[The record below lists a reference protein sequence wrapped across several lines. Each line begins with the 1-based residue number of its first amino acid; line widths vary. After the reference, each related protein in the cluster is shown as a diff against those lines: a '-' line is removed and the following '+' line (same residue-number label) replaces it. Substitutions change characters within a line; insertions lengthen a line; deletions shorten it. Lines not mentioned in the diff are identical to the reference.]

1 MARMAYDVV
10 IVGAGPAGLMAA
22 IVSAEA
28 GCRVRICERMPE
40 VGRKLLT
47 TGGGRCNLTHDCS
60 ADDILSAFGRQG
72 RMMRPAVC
80 AYPPAEIRAWFHK
93 AGVPTVAQPD
103 GCVFPTSQKARDV
116 LDALMRHA
124 TKAGVEITCR
134 CSVKK
139 IVARDDVVSGVD
151 TTMGVIEAGRVI
163 VTAGGCSYPAL
174 GSDGSGFEL
183 AAALGHAVVP
193 PLPALVPLVTV
204 EEWPKE
210 LAGIVLDP
218 ARVRL
223 ATQERGARKERIGP
237 LLLTHRGLSGPP
249 ALDISGAVAAHLAEK
264 PESCMLRVAWRAD
277 RDTAGWRTL
286 FDSWRAS
293 HGGRALHNL
302 LAGEMP
308 ARLAQA
314 LCRQA
319 GVWDVAVAR
328 ARRSQLD
335 ALAEWCGDAP
345 LAIAATE
352 GWTQAMV
359 TRGGVAWED
368 VHARTLE
375 SRRASGLFFAGEIL
389 DADGPCGGYNLTWA
403 FASGRLAGS
412 ARGAS

>member
-1 MARMAYDVV
+1 
-10 IVGAGPAGLMAA
+10 
-22 IVSAEA
+22 
-28 GCRVRICERMPE
+28 
-40 VGRKLLT
+40 
-47 TGGGRCNLTHDCS
+47 
-60 ADDILSAFGRQG
+60 
-72 RMMRPAVC
+72 
-80 AYPPAEIRAWFHK
+80 
-93 AGVPTVAQPD
+93 
-103 GCVFPTSQKARDV
+103 
-116 LDALMRHA
+116 
-124 TKAGVEITCR
+124 
-134 CSVKK
+134 
-139 IVARDDVVSGVD
+139 
-151 TTMGVIEAGRVI
+151 
-163 VTAGGCSYPAL
+163 
-174 GSDGSGFEL
+174 
-183 AAALGHAVVP
+183 
-193 PLPALVPLVTV
+193 
-204 EEWPKE
+204 
-210 LAGIVLDP
+210 
-218 ARVRL
+218 
-223 ATQERGARKERIGP
+223 
-237 LLLTHRGLSGPP
+237 
-249 ALDISGAVAAHLAEK
+249 
-264 PESCMLRVAWRAD
+264 MLRVAWRAD